1 VPSETKVGPV
11 AKRLGEA
18 TVRMLGYNGSIPG
31 PPSCSPAMLIAM
43 LCRREGT
50 SPRTD
55 PTRTRDEPRP
65 TEVPMPHEP
74 LITTDPTES
83 QRPQTR
89 SSLAHRWPTAAGI
102 ALAAFVG
109 FGTTGHGD
117 VAPVVTASGFVYLGA
132 AALRRR
138 TAAWPMFFISFV
150 LITIGFSIPG
160 FAPSWSSWSMLGI
173 AAALVAYGLARG
185 AMRPPW
191 GVPLQ
196 AGAMVVL
203 AAAAITAVNVG
214 ATWAGL
220 LVSAALLAHT
230 AWDVYHHRVERV
242 VARSMAE
249 FCAVLDT
256 LLAFVVL
263 AVTLTS

>member
-1 VPSETKVGPV
+1 
-11 AKRLGEA
+11 
-18 TVRMLGYNGSIPG
+18 
-31 PPSCSPAMLIAM
+31 
-43 LCRREGT
+43 
-50 SPRTD
+50 
-55 PTRTRDEPRP
+55 
-65 TEVPMPHEP
+65 MPHEQP
-74 LITTDPTES
+74 VVTTSPTDG
-83 QRPQTR
+83 QRSRTLR
-89 SSLAHRWPTAAGI
+89 RLAHRWPAAAGI
-102 ALAAFVG
+102 ALAAFVALG
-109 FGTTGHGD
+109 AAGHGD

-138 TAAWPMFFISFV
+138 TAAWPMFFVGFV

-160 FAPSWSSWSMLGI
+160 FAPSWSSWAMLGV
-173 AAALVAYGLARG
+173 AAVLAAYGLARG
-185 AMRPPW
+185 ALRPPW

-242 VARSMAE
+242 VVRSMAE

-256 LLAFVVL
+256 LLALVVL
-263 AVTLTS
+263 VVTLT

>member
-1 VPSETKVGPV
+1 
-11 AKRLGEA
+11 
-18 TVRMLGYNGSIPG
+18 
-31 PPSCSPAMLIAM
+31 
-43 LCRREGT
+43 
-50 SPRTD
+50 
-55 PTRTRDEPRP
+55 
-65 TEVPMPHEP
+65 MPHEP
-74 LITTDPTES
+74 LVTTGPTDS
-83 QRPQTR
+83 QRPRTLR
-89 SSLAHRWPTAAGI
+89 WLAHRWPTAAGI
-102 ALAAFVG
+102 ALAAFVALG
-109 FGTTGHGD
+109 AAGHGD

-138 TAAWPMFFISFV
+138 TAAWPMFFVGFV

-160 FAPSWSSWSMLGI
+160 FHPSWSSWWMLGI
-173 AAALVAYGLARG
+173 VAVLVAYGLARG
-185 AMRPPW
+185 ALRPPW

-214 ATWAGL
+214 AMWAGL

-242 VARSMAE
+242 VVRSMAE

-256 LLAFVVL
+256 LLALVVL
-263 AVTLTS
+263 GVTLT